1 MADTIGI
8 LAAID
13 VTKIEEALESIDKG
27 VEKIST
33 TMDTMVDNMEKG
45 FNKVGD
51 VAKKAG
57 EAAEK
62 AFNPESFN
70 DVNSAIVNVKKQLT
84 DAKIDTKLFED
95 SVISLKET
103 MRDVAF
109 QPNLAGTKIK
119 SLPSL
124 SREQALNTTGLQYEQ
139 GLNIPQLNQAITIL
153 ENYRSKLG
161 LVGEEEQKATDLLG
175 KYKAELKAKNITTEQ
190 AAQAQE
196 KLAAATRK
204 KNQAEKQST
213 YEGSMGMSSSSIE
226 ERIAKIN
233 ALKTARQKLSITDA
247 EYTNKLKNLNQ
258 EQQRLDRANK
268 QALSSG
274 IQLEKQSDKMKNT
287 VEALTRRVAYYAS
300 FNMFANFIKKLAEVR
315 GEFELQQRAL
325 EAIIQNKEASDKIFT
340 QMQNLAVISPF
351 QFKELMSYTK
361 QLAAFRIE
369 TSKLYDTTKMLA
381 DVSAGLGVD
390 MSRLIL
396 AYGQVKAASV
406 LRGQEI
412 RQFTEAGIPLIQ
424 ELSQKFSELEGRVVS
439 TSEVFEKVSKRE
451 VPFEMVDEI
460 FKKMTESGGV
470 FYNMQEIQAET
481 LKGKISNLTDSY
493 QIMLNK
499 LGEEQDGALKGA
511 INSMTFLMNNYE
523 TLIDILR
530 VVGITYGALF
540 VKRQMMILALG
551 RETAMLERE
560 LLLAKKK
567 EASDLMAKG
576 LTQKLT
582 KEEERLIATRHRL
595 TTEDKMRI
603 VTNENLTQ
611 AQAKRLLYF
620 GRLKEEHIAELV
632 YAKKLDVF
640 ETLRYAKM
648 NAFNKVLVK
657 TGFLAKL
664 AGKALWNMVSSILS
678 PANLAMAGF
687 MLITSVVTKMIA
699 KHNEWKDMLKN
710 IETGTRESLEGIQ
723 KSYKDVAKTIEQGVK
738 SANSDAID
746 EKAITKAIV
755 AIQGLANNN
764 ETLNSIIQ
772 QRLGYYE
779 TEAERLIELKK
790 YLMIIY
796 MP

>member
-33 TMDTMVDNMEKG
+33 NMDTMVDNMEKG

-70 DVNSAIVNVKKQLT
+70 DVNSAIINVKKQLT
-84 DAKIDTKLFED
+84 DAKIDTKEFED
-95 SVISLKET
+95 SVISLKES
-103 MRDVAF
+103 MKDVAF

-124 SREQALNTTGLQYEQ
+124 SQDQALNTSGLQYEQ

-175 KYKAELKAKNITTEQ
+175 KYKAELKAKNLTTEQ
-190 AAQAQE
+190 AAEAQE

-325 EAIIQNKEASDKIFT
+325 EAIIQNKEAS
-340 QMQNLAVISPF
+340 
-351 QFKELMSYTK
+351 
-361 QLAAFRIE
+361 R
-369 TSKLYDTTKMLA
+369 
-381 DVSAGLGVD
+381 
-390 MSRLIL
+390 
-396 AYGQVKAASV
+396 
-406 LRGQEI
+406 
-412 RQFTEAGIPLIQ
+412 
-424 ELSQKFSELEGRVVS
+424 
-439 TSEVFEKVSKRE
+439 
-451 VPFEMVDEI
+451 
-460 FKKMTESGGV
+460 
-470 FYNMQEIQAET
+470 
-481 LKGKISNLTDSY
+481 
-493 QIMLNK
+493 
-499 LGEEQDGALKGA
+499 
-511 INSMTFLMNNYE
+511 
-523 TLIDILR
+523 
-530 VVGITYGALF
+530 
-540 VKRQMMILALG
+540 
-551 RETAMLERE
+551 
-560 LLLAKKK
+560 
-567 EASDLMAKG
+567 
-576 LTQKLT
+576 
-582 KEEERLIATRHRL
+582 
-595 TTEDKMRI
+595 
-603 VTNENLTQ
+603 
-611 AQAKRLLYF
+611 
-620 GRLKEEHIAELV
+620 
-632 YAKKLDVF
+632 
-640 ETLRYAKM
+640 
-648 NAFNKVLVK
+648 
-657 TGFLAKL
+657 
-664 AGKALWNMVSSILS
+664 
-678 PANLAMAGF
+678 
-687 MLITSVVTKMIA
+687 
-699 KHNEWKDMLKN
+699 
-710 IETGTRESLEGIQ
+710 
-723 KSYKDVAKTIEQGVK
+723 
-738 SANSDAID
+738 
-746 EKAITKAIV
+746 
-755 AIQGLANNN
+755 
-764 ETLNSIIQ
+764 
-772 QRLGYYE
+772 
-779 TEAERLIELKK
+779 
-790 YLMIIY
+790 
-796 MP
+796 